1 MGKIISLANQKGGV
15 GKTTTTVNLA
25 ASLAVLEKRVLIV
38 DADPQANASSS
49 FGYDVRR
56 LEHPDKT
63 VYECL
68 LGTIDPHEVIESMQT
83 LRLNEKSPI
92 IYDLFAEFDTP
103 ENSKNRLDYE
113 EFVDLLSQK
122 LSDKDSQKS
131 IERVYEAFLGESNKD
146 TIDFEVIKKVAK
158 DVGDDITDEQIRA
171 MLERCAKNG
180 KDMTFEEFYE
190 VMTKKVNL

>member
-1 MGKIISLANQKGGV
+1 MKSMNPVLSRKELG
-15 GKTTTTVNLA
+15 
-25 ASLAVLEKRVLIV
+25 AVKKM
-38 DADPQANASSS
+38 
-49 FGYDVRR
+49 FR
-56 LEHPDKT
+56 LFQDHN
-63 VYECL
+63 
-68 LGTIDPHEVIESMQT
+68 GTIDPHEVITSMQT

-113 EFVDLLSQK
+113 EFVDILSQK
-122 LSDKDSQKS
+122 LADKDSQKS

-190 VMTKKVNL
+190 VMTKKVNM

>member
-1 MGKIISLANQKGGV
+1 MKSMNPVLSRKELG
-15 GKTTTTVNLA
+15 
-25 ASLAVLEKRVLIV
+25 AVKKM
-38 DADPQANASSS
+38 
-49 FGYDVRR
+49 FR
-56 LEHPDKT
+56 LFQDHN
-63 VYECL
+63 
-68 LGTIDPHEVIESMQT
+68 GTIDPHEVITSMQT

-113 EFVDLLSQK
+113 EFVDILSQK

-146 TIDFEVIKKVAK
+146 TIDFDVIKKVAK

-190 VMTKKVNL
+190 VMTKKVNM

>member
-1 MGKIISLANQKGGV
+1 MKSMNPVLSRKELG
-15 GKTTTTVNLA
+15 
-25 ASLAVLEKRVLIV
+25 AVKKM
-38 DADPQANASSS
+38 
-49 FGYDVRR
+49 FR
-56 LEHPDKT
+56 LFQDHN
-63 VYECL
+63 
-68 LGTIDPHEVIESMQT
+68 GTIDPHEVITSMQT

-113 EFVDLLSQK
+113 EFVDILSQK

-146 TIDFEVIKKVAK
+146 TIDFDVIKKVAQ

-171 MLERCAKNG
+171 MLEKKAKNG